1 MSKICVMCDE
11 GVTQCD
17 NCGIC
22 AANKRNIDNWL
33 KELEAESTSK
43 DCKTCSLRAACADG
57 VPIDCYC

>member
-11 GVTQCD
+11 GVTPCD

-33 KELEAESTSK
+33 EELTDDQREQGDVDES
-43 DCKTCSLRAACADG
+43 
-57 VPIDCYC
+57 